1 MNKTDNVIN
10 QLAIELANKAVNGAY
25 DKAERDEAL
34 AELQQVKNERDEVL
48 AELQQVKNERDEVL
62 AELQQVKNERDEVL
76 ASLENIKLGFEGMNK
91 ILQSEE
97 RLKNLYE
104 EVKAKQ
110 NEKG

>member
-34 AELQQVKNERDEVL
+34 AELQQVKNERDEAL
-48 AELQQVKNERDEVL
+48 AE
-62 AELQQVKNERDEVL
+62 
-76 ASLENIKLGFEGMNK
+76 LENIKLGFEGMNK
-91 ILQSEE
+91 ILQSDE

-110 NEKG
+110 TEKEEQ

>member
-1 MNKTDNVIN
+1 MSTVDNVIN

-34 AELQQVKNERDEVL
+34 AELQQVKNERDE
-48 AELQQVKNERDEVL
+48 A
-62 AELQQVKNERDEVL
+62 L
-76 ASLENIKLGFEGMNK
+76 ASLENIKLGFEEMNK
-91 ILQSEE
+91 ILQSDE

-110 NEKG
+110 I

>member
-34 AELQQVKNERDEVL
+34 AELQQVKNERDEAL
-48 AELQQVKNERDEVL
+48 AELQ
-62 AELQQVKNERDEVL
+62 
-76 ASLENIKLGFEGMNK
+76 NIKLGFEGMNR
-91 ILQSEE
+91 ILQSDE

-110 NEKG
+110 IEKEEQ

>member
-34 AELQQVKNERDEVL
+34 AELQQVKNERDE
-48 AELQQVKNERDEVL
+48 A
-62 AELQQVKNERDEVL
+62 L
-76 ASLENIKLGFEGMNK
+76 ASLENIKLGFEGMNN
-91 ILQSEE
+91 ILQSDE

>member
-25 DKAERDEAL
+25 DKADRDEAL
-34 AELQQVKNERDEVL
+34 AELQQVKNERDEAL
-48 AELQQVKNERDEVL
+48 AD
-62 AELQQVKNERDEVL
+62 
-76 ASLENIKLGFEGMNK
+76 LENIKLGFEGMNK
-91 ILQSEE
+91 ILQSDE

-110 NEKG
+110 TEKEEQ

>member
-34 AELQQVKNERDEVL
+34 AELQQVKNERDE
-48 AELQQVKNERDEVL
+48 A
-62 AELQQVKNERDEVL
+62 L

-91 ILQSEE
+91 ILQSDE

-104 EVKAKQ
+104 EVKAEQ

>member
-10 QLAIELANKAVNGAY
+10 QLAIELANKTVNGAY

-34 AELQQVKNERDEVL
+34 AELQQVKDERDEAL
-48 AELQQVKNERDEVL
+48 RN
-62 AELQQVKNERDEVL
+62 
-76 ASLENIKLGFEGMNK
+76 LENIKLGFEGMNE
-91 ILQSEE
+91 ILQSDE

-104 EVKAKQ
+104 EVKAKR

>member
-34 AELQQVKNERDEVL
+34 AELQQVKNERDEAL
-48 AELQQVKNERDEVL
+48 AD
-62 AELQQVKNERDEVL
+62 
-76 ASLENIKLGFEGMNK
+76 LENIKLGFEGMNK
-91 ILQSEE
+91 ILQSDE

-110 NEKG
+110 TEKEEQ